1 MIILETIDVAFTMF
15 SAIPMPQIPWTR
27 DNMRYTLCAFPLI
40 GAVIGL
46 ACWTAWA
53 VCGFFGVPGILTG
66 AVLCLIPVLI
76 TGGIHLD
83 GYADTCDALASHAAP
98 ERKQEILK
106 DPHVGSFAVIRLCG
120 LFVLTLALW
129 TSLPEYRTLPIL
141 LGFCVSRTLSGLAV
155 ASFPLA
161 KDTGLAHTFA
171 EAADRRRVRAGL
183 IVLDVLLCAG
193 MLISGIGGGCRRDS
207 FFPFFIFLEIN
218 NHIIFVLRNVE
229 RLFNIFK
236 VAVFV
241 GSPHIEK
248 SPHFESIVFGCTE
261 KFKFARKFRHNK

>member
-193 MLISGIGGGCRRDS
+193 MLISGIGGGLAALAAHLVFAYYCDMSKRQFGGLSGDLAGW
-207 FFPFFIFLEIN
+207 FLVQAEKWMLI
-218 NHIIFVLRNVE
+218 VLVAWEYVE
-229 RLFNIFK
+229 VLL
-236 VAVFV
+236 
-241 GSPHIEK
+241 
-248 SPHFESIVFGCTE
+248 
-261 KFKFARKFRHNK
+261 